1 MPQMSMNKVIH
12 GALRRDLDRF
22 EVALAAFP
30 AGDRD
35 RVAQLGAAW
44 ENFDHQLTDHHEGE
58 HDIAWPALRQ
68 VGVSAETIARMDA
81 EHAVTAGALAG
92 ARSAMAALQADPG
105 ADEAIAA
112 LAAIRRLEE
121 VTVEHF
127 DHEEQEIE
135 PIYLANEDSPAI
147 KEMGRRFAK
156 VGPAKG
162 GQFFAWVTDGASA
175 EEKAAI
181 GATVPAPVLKLVMA
195 LFGRNY
201 RKRVAPAWKG

>member
-68 VGVSAETIARMDA
+68 AGVSAETIARMDA
-81 EHAVTAGALAG
+81 EHAVIAGALAG

-147 KEMGRRFAK
+147 REMRRRFAK

-175 EEKAAI
+175 EEKATI

>member
-1 MPQMSMNKVIH
+1 MSMNKVIH

-30 AGDRD
+30 AGDRE

-44 ENFDHQLTDHHEGE
+44 ENFDHQLTDHHQGE

-81 EHAVTAGALAG
+81 EHAVIAGALAG
-92 ARSAMAALQADPG
+92 ARSAMSALQADPG

-156 VGPAKG
+156 VGPVKG

-175 EEKAAI
+175 EEKATI

>member
-1 MPQMSMNKVIH
+1 MPRMSMNKVIH

-30 AGDRD
+30 AGDRE

-44 ENFDHQLTDHHEGE
+44 ENFDHQLTDHHQGE

-81 EHAVTAGALAG
+81 EHAVIAGALAG
-92 ARSAMAALQADPG
+92 ARSAMSALQADPG

-156 VGPAKG
+156 VGPVKG

-175 EEKAAI
+175 EEKATI